1 VREKY
6 YLLAEKVWLISQA
19 NMANVVHACV
29 TYMLARFKLEC
40 VGGFYDRARTKDQVV
55 GSRTLQSLFPG

>member
-1 VREKY
+1 MREKY

-55 GSRTLQSLFPG
+55 GK